1 MPKRGARPSQP
12 PASKDESMEGLLPDA
27 IGATIETAFVW
38 AKAEILAPGAGF
50 AASAIA
56 RYLLGRQGAGRGIL
70 RSELE
75 RAGATAADFRDAD
88 QFAAAA
94 VRYMRAARDQAADE
108 NLRILARAMI
118 GLARRDELWAS
129 DFLKYAEILAQLSR
143 DELIVIGWLMRADA
157 KLAPPPPPGSTD
169 LWQTLKMADLFPSEE
184 YLAAVAARA
193 QRSGLI
199 SPITGFD
206 GTHYELSPI
215 GREVRAVVDIS
226 EALET
231 GQNGDSR

>member
-1 MPKRGARPSQP
+1 MAKH
-12 PASKDESMEGLLPDA
+12 LPDA
-27 IGATIETAFVW
+27 IGTMIETAFIG
-38 AKAEILAPGAGF
+38 AKVEMLAPGAGF

-56 RYLLGRQGAGRGIL
+56 RYLLDRQEAGRGIL

-129 DFLKYAEILAQLSR
+129 DFLKYAEILAPLSK
-143 DELIVIGWLMRADA
+143 DELMLIGRAMA
-157 KLAPPPPPGSTD
+157 EYRKLPTPPAPYSTD
-169 LWQTLKMADLFPSEE
+169 LWQSIKKIGLFPSDQ
-184 YLAAVAARA
+184 YLDAVAARA

-199 SPITGFD
+199 IPITGFD

-215 GREVRAVVDIS
+215 GLEVMSLVDIGS
-226 EALET
+226 VLAEAK
-231 GQNGDSR
+231 